1 MKRFLTTLGAAATFA
16 AAGNATAALGDL
28 VYALD
33 GDTDV
38 VATFVTNGGAGFTNV
53 LFVASPRSITDI
65 FNNQEAVAGDQTVL
79 GRFSPLDEI
88 RFGIDVYPDGLSG
101 GLGATYFSGP
111 ASRNGDGVAHA
122 IVTDIGGGSV
132 RVAFEDLPGEGGNY
146 EDLVF
151 TLSNA
156 AVVAAPVPEPETYAL
171 LLAGLGIV
179 GWAARRRRAA

>member
-1 MKRFLTTLGAAATFA
+1 LGAAATFA

-33 GDTDV
+33 GETDV
-38 VATFVTNGGAGFTNV
+38 VATFETNGGAGYTNI

-65 FNNQEAVAGDQTVL
+65 FNNQEAEEGDQLIL

-88 RFGIDVYPDGLSG
+88 RFGIDVYPNGLSG
-101 GLGATYFSGP
+101 GLVATYFSGP
-111 ASRNGDGVAHA
+111 ASRNGDGFAHA
-122 IVTDIGGGSV
+122 IVTNIGGGSV
-132 RVAFEDLPGEGGNY
+132 RVAFEDRPGQGDNY
-146 EDLVF
+146 QDLVF

-156 AVVAAPVPEPETYAL
+156 VVVVAQVPEPETYAL
-171 LLAGLGIV
+171 LLAGLGLV